1 MKPLKHGFTL
11 VEILVALVIF
21 ATAIL
26 GIVQSRTSALRNARE
41 SERVF
46 EATQLAQL
54 KMTEMELKF
63 QKSLDQGFNA
73 AMGEETGAF
82 EEPFQ
87 DFRWKAV
94 LKEAKLEM
102 TEADLSQ
109 MMSKLGFDEDEAQDQ
124 IENPA
129 NKLVMGNLNKILKE
143 NLAELAVSVS
153 WTQFGQE
160 KKVQMVTHLIPTQPK
175 ISLSLQP

>member
-1 MKPLKHGFTL
+1 
-11 VEILVALVIF
+11 VALVIF

-54 KMTEMELKF
+54 KMTEMEFKF
-63 QKSLDQGFNA
+63 QKALDQGFNS
-73 AMGEETGAF
+73 AMGEETGTF
-82 EEPFQ
+82 ESPF
-87 DFRWKAV
+87 DEFRWKAT
-94 LKEAKLEM
+94 LAEAKLEL
-102 TEADLSQ
+102 TESVLLKL
-109 MMSKLGFDEDEAQDQ
+109 MSNLGLEEDEARDQ

-143 NLAELAVSVS
+143 NLAQLTLEIS
-153 WTQFGQE
+153 WTQFGQT
-160 KKVQMVTHLIPTQPK
+160 KKVDFVTHLIPSQPK